1 MKGTPYQGP
10 EVDCW
15 SLGVLLYTL
24 VYGAM
29 PFDGSNFKRLVKQI
43 SAGDYYE
50 PKKPSNASPLVREM
64 LTVCPKRRATVEQ
77 ICNHWWVN
85 EGSKESCLD
94 LAEELANQTPVRLD
108 VLLSLAPTAVT
119 CDQLVVPNPETEA
132 KQPVARSMSAGSVR
146 DINEIAN
153 TEAERRII
161 DMVAAG
167 GEAALAPSPTRT
179 ITPCG
184 SPAQPKRKP
193 ETTISTDSVVGV
205 GARKRD
211 KPSDLKGTQSKLSI
225 SEVMDL
231 DEAEKRDEGAT
242 EKSIAELSS
251 STLPEV
257 IESQTAPEK
266 PRKKKTSVDT
276 IIEEVPP
283 TPLQSSASTEP
294 RDALRKFLKTK
305 TTDLSEP
312 LLSMNAQPSFER
324 GDSLQDDDIKPSGE
338 RRRSK
343 ILETAEKF
351 QAGAAAADKPKK
363 IVIPGVNV
371 ESHKKEFERKASLT
385 STPSQLPPEKRH
397 LINSDSVEQEDPPIT
412 GSRKGS
418 LITGGADE
426 AARPMAQQPIKEES
440 THTVSSGGSDQK
452 LAQSDSKGSN
462 LSLEEARR
470 SLENSIAL
478 INQAKTESN
487 SDVDQLC
494 AKTESVAVSGDD
506 QKKVKAREIIGN
518 AIPRL
523 AMGKPNADQRSHHH
537 SFLTIQFNMNSCRSS
552 EAARSVRRKWT
563 FDFGQRRAV
572 AAHSRI
578 ENA

>member
-1 MKGTPYQGP
+1 
-10 EVDCW
+10 
-15 SLGVLLYTL
+15 
-24 VYGAM
+24 M

-50 PKKPSNASPLVREM
+50 PKKPSNASPLIREM
-64 LTVCPKRRATVEQ
+64 ITVCPKKRATIEQ

-108 VLLSLAPTAVT
+108 VLLSLAPAAVT
-119 CDQLVVPNPETEA
+119 CDQLVVPNPENEN
-132 KQPVARSMSAGSVR
+132 KQAVARSMSAGSIR
-146 DINEIAN
+146 DINDIAN

-179 ITPCG
+179 ITPSG

-193 ETTISTDSVVGV
+193 ETAISTDSIIGL

-211 KPSDLKGTQSKLSI
+211 KPSDLIGTQSKLSI
-225 SEVMDL
+225 SEVMDID
-231 DEAEKRDEGAT
+231 DEEKKDDNMT
-242 EKSIAELSS
+242 EKNIAELSS

-257 IESQTAPEK
+257 IANQISHEK
-266 PRKKKTSVDT
+266 TRKKKSSVDT

-283 TPLQSSASTEP
+283 TPLQSSATNEP
-294 RDALRKFLKTK
+294 NEALRKFMKTK

-312 LLSMNAQPSFER
+312 ILSMNAVPSFER
-324 GDSLQDDDIKPSGE
+324 GDSLQDDNIKPSGE
-338 RRRSK
+338 RRKSK
-343 ILETAEKF
+343 ILETAERF
-351 QAGAAAADKPKK
+351 QGGAATNDKSKK
-363 IVIPGVNV
+363 IIIPGVNV
-371 ESHKKEFERKASLT
+371 EGYKKEFERKASLPL
-385 STPSQLPPEKRH
+385 TPSQLPPEKRH
-397 LINSDSVEQEDPPIT
+397 LINSDSVEQDDPPIT

-418 LITGGADE
+418 LVTGGPDD
-426 AARPMAQQPIKEES
+426 AARQMTVQQPIKEES
-440 THTVSSGGSDQK
+440 THTFSSGGSDPK

-494 AKTESVAVSGDD
+494 AKTENVAVDD
-506 QKKVKAREIIGN
+506 QKKMKAREIIGN

-523 AMGKPNADQRSHHH
+523 AMGK
-537 SFLTIQFNMNSCRSS
+537 SFIKYINVVFSS
-552 EAARSVRRKWT
+552 
-563 FDFGQRRAV
+563 F
-572 AAHSRI
+572 I
-578 ENA
+578 